1 MFEVASLSARMLKR
15 SWKTGI
21 TVDEQFDAVDLEQV
35 SLTDTCTNVFDML
48 NTGSVN
54 EPGKG
59 CLIQIYPARSDSE
72 LIRLSKERTLI
83 GRDPNCD
90 IPIDDKAISRI
101 HASVEQLGTGYFL
114 CDLDSTNGTY
124 VDDNL
129 LRGRI
134 PLSGGELIRFG
145 GCILKFMCSMDEEA
159 HYHSMVHEL
168 MTRDSLTNAFN
179 RSYLIPVVEKELQKC
194 RKSDSTL
201 SLILLDID
209 HFKGINDQYGHL
221 VGDEVLRIFCER
233 IRQELR
239 GNDLLTR
246 FGGEE
251 FVVTSFDTRLKEA
264 TRIAERIRLTISS
277 TPFHTQGG
285 KIAVTCSLGVATSN
299 GTDIGSCDELIS
311 VADKQLY
318 SAKNSGRNR
327 VSTFDPHDTRVSG

>member
-1 MFEVASLSARMLKR
+1 MDDQSNSADPAM
-15 SWKTGI
+15 
-21 TVDEQFDAVDLEQV
+21 V
-35 SLTDTCTNVFDML
+35 SLTDTCTDAFDML
-48 NTGSVN
+48 IPDGAN

-90 IPIDDKAISRI
+90 IPIDDQAISRI
-101 HASVEQLGTGYFL
+101 HASVEQFGTGYFL

-129 LRGRI
+129 LRGKI

-159 HYHSMVHEL
+159 NYHTMVHEL

-179 RSYLIPVVEKELQKC
+179 RSYLIPVVEKELKKC
-194 RKSDSTL
+194 RQSDSQL

-209 HFKGINDQYGHL
+209 HFKDINDQHGHL

-239 GNDLLTR
+239 RNDLLTR

-277 TPFHTQGG
+277 APFQTQGG

-311 VADKQLY
+311 LADKQLY

-327 VSTFDPHDTRVSG
+327 VSTFDPHETRVSQ